1 MDVTGCAH
9 IFLFCLAA
17 GIDGL
22 FIGSVYLFIIYLVF
36 HILETRGGAK
46 RGKVYFV
53 DVSKQMAC
61 TVPA

>member
-1 MDVTGCAH
+1 MGFV
-9 IFLFCLAA
+9 
-17 GIDGL
+17 
-22 FIGSVYLFIIYLVF
+22 GSVYLFIIYLVF
-36 HILETRGGAK
+36 YVLETRGGAK

>member
-1 MDVTGCAH
+1 MDVAGCAH

-22 FIGSVYLFIIYLVF
+22 CWLGLFIYLLF
-36 HILETRGGAK
+36 GISCSGDAGGAK